1 MSKLKLLRSFLIS
14 KNLIRHA
21 SLVRKIAIDIKEEDI
36 LESIREATEERDH
49 LELFDY
55 SDLFEDGK
63 NYVILPKDEDG
74 SLEGVDLSTIY
85 EEARLMHSEIGMSVD
100 FQDYISDPTIIKIFG
115 ETFSLNDNL
124 NSVATKIYTAAVLPR
139 IRKIFKDKFPL
150 FVDMFKTEP
159 ISYLQ
164 SQDIS
169 TAFELERDIVDSSL
183 FLNMPSEVIE
193 RVNNEQGGA
202 DFEFNEQELME
213 QHRICKYDISR
224 ISRSIGVLSNLSN
237 KIFSLNSNSS
247 SINLGSY
254 KSIIQKFK
262 IVISYDPNDIATAT
276 YSTSCGTNWW
286 SCKDIKQSK
295 DILRD
300 VVEGGMVAYL
310 VGRENPYPVQNPFA
324 RVRIRHYGTS
334 SRDSYDNK
342 DFVLIPE
349 KRVYGR
355 GISEYEEMFFLKV
368 VEKWVSEAND
378 IIKNSSSEYHLR
390 GDDYTDTLSHVTGPI
405 SSKMYNLD
413 IQGNVFRLNDAR
425 RMVQRGELIRDE
437 GDPNLTI
444 QLAVGL
450 TGLNF
455 EESAIDELTKDLSKR
470 EMEDLFSISEDN
482 IDPEH
487 VGLGLLT
494 KLLQT
499 PGGRNLQFK
508 SVDKE
513 QSLTK
518 EDLSKFIKSFKNFFK
533 IIFSKNIYSAIGDD
547 GVDKAFEIVSSVFL
561 KFDEIT
567 KGEKIHK
574 LFSSLYEKHSFID
587 EEIRKVISPI
597 LSNVSGED
605 IELLEERI
613 TAAAA
618 LRMHLS
624 APIIPEYRK
633 KLLKIIS
640 EISKEDF
647 SNIGYSII
655 EYLSKI
661 FEEMFND
668 KEVANLFQEEIDE
681 YIKIKGNT
689 YFIESYLSEDYES
702 LFSSI
707 SKILKSDIEN
717 INKEELRIILD
728 IAKRG
733 MYDDGFIDVR
743 TMDEAEEYLSSVTG
757 IEKENISNYYN
768 LINIDE
774 YGYNLKRWFHL
785 HEKKY
790 GFRFKKK
797 IDMGG
802 LIPKYSIQQK
812 GSYYSQEEALLASRH
827 YGLSKDSVRQNS
839 WNKRTYQLI
848 IPV

>member
-36 LESIREATEERDH
+36 LESIREAIEERDR
-49 LELFDY
+49 LELFNY
-55 SDLFEDGK
+55 SDLFEDDK
-63 NYVILPKDEDG
+63 NYVILPKDED
-74 SLEGVDLSTIY
+74 SNSEGIDLSTIY
-85 EEARLMHSEIGMSVD
+85 EKARLMHSEIGMNVE
-100 FQDYISDPTIIKIFG
+100 FQDYISDPTIIKLFG

-139 IRKIFKDKFPL
+139 IRRVFKDKFPL

-164 SQDIS
+164 GQDIS

-193 RVNNEQGGA
+193 KINSQQDGVEFELNEQ
-202 DFEFNEQELME
+202 DLME
-213 QHRICKYDISR
+213 QHRVCKYDISR
-224 ISRSIGVLSNLSN
+224 ICRSIGELSNLSN
-237 KIFSLNSNSS
+237 RIFSLNNNTS

-254 KSIIQKFK
+254 KNIINKFK

-276 YSTSCGTNWW
+276 YSASCGTNWW
-286 SCKDIKQSK
+286 SCKDITESK

-378 IIKNSSSEYHLR
+378 VIKNSSSEYHLR

-405 SSKMYNLD
+405 SSKNYNLD
-413 IQGNVFRLNDAR
+413 IQGSVFRLNDAR
-425 RMVQRGELIRDE
+425 RMIQRGELFRDE
-437 GDPNLTI
+437 SDPNLTI

-455 EESAIDELTKDLSKR
+455 EENAIEELTKGLSQR
-470 EMEDLFSISEDN
+470 EMEDIFSISEDS

-487 VGLGLLT
+487 IALGLLT
-494 KLLQT
+494 KMLQT

-508 SVDKE
+508 SVDEE

-518 EDLSKFIKSFKNFFK
+518 EDLSRFIKSFKNFFK
-533 IIFSKNIYSAIGDD
+533 IMFSKNIYSAIGED
-547 GVDKAFEIVSSVFL
+547 GIDKAFQIASSVFL

-574 LFSSLYEKHSFID
+574 LFPGFKEKHSFID

-597 LSNVSGED
+597 LSDVSGKD
-605 IELLEERI
+605 IDLLEERMN
-613 TAAAA
+613 AAAG
-618 LRMHLS
+618 LRMHIS
-624 APIIPEYRK
+624 APITEEYRK
-633 KLLKIIS
+633 KFLKTIS
-640 EISKEDF
+640 EVSKEDF
-647 SNIGYSII
+647 AKIGYSTI

-661 FEEMFND
+661 FEEIFKN
-668 KEVANLFQEEIDE
+668 KEVRDLFQEEIDE
-681 YIKIKGNT
+681 YVKVKGGI

-707 SKILKSDIEN
+707 SKILESDIEY
-717 INKEELRIILD
+717 INKEELEIILD

-733 MYDDGFIDVR
+733 AYDDGFLDVR
-743 TMDEAEEYLSSVTG
+743 TIDEAEEYLSSVTG
-757 IEKENISNYYN
+757 IEKENVSNYYN

-774 YGYNLKRWFHL
+774 YGYNLKRWFYL

-802 LIPKYSIQQK
+802 LIPKYSIQK
-812 GSYYSQEEALLASRH
+812 RGSFYSQEEALLASRH
-827 YGLSKDSVRQNS
+827 YGLNEDSVEQDS
-839 WNKRTYQLI
+839 YNKRVYTLK